1 MIDRCYIEITN
12 VCNLDCDFCPKHSR
26 SRRLMSLDEF
36 ELVTDRIRDRV
47 CFVYFHLMGEP
58 MLHPQL
64 PQFIRIARDKGF
76 KTVLTSNGT
85 LLDRAMDLLDSLPHK
100 VQLSLHSH
108 EGNARS
114 GSLQEYA
121 DRVMQFATRA
131 AGQGTCVVLRLWN
144 QGGKSAENDAIVQM
158 LEQYVPRPWRE
169 RPDGFRMCDNLYL
182 EFDRKFKWP
191 NDDNQNLET
200 SSDRNIEISNNQN
213 IEISKNREIGKP
225 QYFCKALL
233 KQIGVLADGTLVPC
247 CLDHNGNVALG
258 NLFQQTLDEILNSP
272 RAQALVKGFE
282 HHAAVEPL
290 CQNCES
296 ALARNSFR
304 GHKRS

>member
-1 MIDRCYIEITN
+1 
-12 VCNLDCDFCPKHSR
+12 
-26 SRRLMSLDEF
+26 MSVDEF
-36 ELVTDRIRDRV
+36 GLVTDRIRDRV
-47 CFVYFHLMGEP
+47 SFVYFHLMGEP
-58 MLHPQL
+58 MLHPLL

-85 LLDRAMDLLDSLPHK
+85 LLDKAMDLLDSLPHK

-108 EGNARS
+108 EGNARG

-121 DRVMQFATRA
+121 DRVMQFATKA
-131 AGQGTCVVLRLWN
+131 ASQGTCVVLRLWN

-169 RPDGFRMCDNLYL
+169 RPDGYRMCDNLYL

-191 NDDNQNLET
+191 NDDNRNLE
-200 SSDRNIEISNNQN
+200 SSE
-213 IEISKNREIGKP
+213 NREIEKP

-247 CLDHNGNVALG
+247 CLDHNGDVALG
-258 NLFQQTLDEILNSP
+258 NLFQQSLDEILNSP

-282 HHAAVEPL
+282 HHSAVEPL

>member
-1 MIDRCYIEITN
+1 
-12 VCNLDCDFCPKHSR
+12 
-26 SRRLMSLDEF
+26 MSLEEYD
-36 ELVTDRIRDRV
+36 LVTDRIRDRV
-47 CFVYFHLMGEP
+47 SFVYFHLMGEP
-58 MLHPQL
+58 MLHPLL

-108 EGNARS
+108 EGNARG
-114 GSLQEYA
+114 GSLQDYT
-121 DRVMQFATRA
+121 DRVMQFATQA
-131 AGQGTCVVLRLWN
+131 SAHGTCVVLRLWN
-144 QGGKSAENDAIVQM
+144 QGGKSAENEAIVRM
-158 LEQYVPRPWRE
+158 LETYVPRPWRE

-182 EFDRKFKWP
+182 EFDRKFQWP
-191 NDDNQNLET
+191 NDDNRNLD
-200 SSDRNIEISNNQN
+200 SSNNRV
-213 IEISKNREIGKP
+213 IGEPKPREIEESNNRDLEKP

-247 CLDHNGNVALG
+247 CLDHNGDIVLG
-258 NLFQQTLDEILNSP
+258 NLFKQSLDEILDSP
-272 RAQALVKGFE
+272 RAQALIKGFE

-296 ALARNSFR
+296 AIARNSFR